1 MGGAGLHLAHDG
13 IVRGCRYVPSPNCDD
28 RPADAAVSL
37 LVVHSISLPP
47 GKYGSDFVERFFTN
61 RLDADAHPYFAG
73 IKDLRVSAHFFL
85 RRDGELVQFVPV
97 GRRAWHAGAS
107 TWRGRVRCNDY
118 SVGVELEGLDD
129 AGYEPLQYQRLA
141 ELVGALRVAL
151 PLAGIAAHSDIAPG
165 RKADPGPLFDWP
177 HFFARLAQS

>member
-1 MGGAGLHLAHDG
+1 MGAEGLHCARDG
-13 IVRGCRYVPSPNCDD
+13 IVRGCRYVPSPNCDE
-28 RPADAAVSL
+28 RPAHETVSL

-47 GKYGSDFVERFFTN
+47 GTYGGDFVERFFTN
-61 RLDADAHPYFAG
+61 RLDPDAHPYFEA

-85 RRDGELVQFVPV
+85 RRDGEVVQFVPV

-107 TWRGRVRCNDY
+107 SWRGRARCNDF

-129 AGYEPLQYQRLA
+129 AGYEPRQYERLA
-141 ELVGALRVAL
+141 ELVGALRAAI

-165 RKADPGPLFDWP
+165 RKTDPGPLFDWP
-177 HFFARLAQS
+177 HFLARLAHS